1 MSFLSSLLPNKNK
14 RIINQFKKQIHNIN
28 REYEKLATLSFA
40 ELIDIKK
47 ELIERYK
54 QNEANK
60 EKDLYRGITE
70 KAFALVK
77 EVIRREKDIEL
88 YDVQLMG
95 GLALHKGSV
104 AEMKTGEGK
113 TYVAPLAA
121 FLNSLSGH
129 PIHIVTVNAYLAN
142 RDADLMRDIFK
153 HIDVKVGSIA
163 TDDPIQKREAYQC
176 DFVYGTTS
184 DFGFDYLRD
193 NLVLDISEKLQS
205 KHYFAIIDEVDSVLI
220 DEARTPLIISGSP
233 EKTPEYLPLLV
244 QIPPLLEKGIV
255 IDKNST
261 ATGRQEE
268 TGDFTLD
275 FKSNN
280 ATLTDQGFEKVEN
293 ILKEMGIIDEN
304 DSLANSHNLSLINHV
319 NNAINA
325 AYMYLKDVNYVVK
338 NNDKGKPEVMII
350 DDNTGRIMEGRRWQ
364 GGLHQA
370 VEAKEGIEIQEE
382 TRTVAT
388 ITIQNYFRMYSKL
401 SGMTGTADTEA
412 FELHQVY
419 GMETIVIPTNKPIQ
433 RKDNLDIVFL
443 SKKAKENKIV
453 EMIKASYE
461 KGQPVLLGTT
471 SVSENEHYANLLN
484 EVGVP
489 YNVLNAKEHDKE
501 AEIIA
506 QAGKKHAITISTNM
520 AGRGTDIILGGNYAK
535 EIKAIEESDLSDDE
549 KAKQIEEINKQ
560 QKAHQDEVIGLG
572 GLHVISTSRNE
583 ARRIDNQLRGRAGRQ
598 GDVGVSD
605 FVLSFEDELFL
616 RAGMSE
622 KLINLCKMF
631 GIQDGEEIQLKKLT
645 TQFTKAQQAIEGFNF
660 EQRKNLI
667 KFDEILNQQRLEI
680 YKLRD
685 DLLVNDKMVEQVVK
699 IAEQYIEKLVYD
711 FIPKDTFE
719 EEWNIGGLQESL
731 AKIDL
736 RLSDDWNES
745 GDPQHKIIANC
756 VEQLK
761 LRIEYDIAHSD
772 NKEFND
778 FLRYR
783 CLKSLDERW
792 ITLLENVDYLRKG
805 IYLRSYA
812 QKDPV
817 VEFKK
822 ESYSIFENFVTLL
835 QEEFLLSL
843 IDTCRNVEHYVRRMQ
858 NQTARDEL
866 ANAISNTINQNP
878 KGLIYL
884 NGLVE
889 VFYPYI
895 EYGPLNYSDNSILIN
910 GVENKILE
918 PNIWKIR
925 EKLELIH

>member
-28 REYEKLATLSFA
+28 REYEKLATLSFP

-47 ELIERYK
+47 ELIEKYK

-77 EVIRREKDIEL
+77 EVIRREKGIEL

-95 GLALHKGSV
+95 GLALHKGCV

-163 TDDPIQKREAYQC
+163 TENPIQKRDAYQC

-193 NLVLDISEKLQS
+193 NLVLDVAEKLQS
-205 KHYFAIIDEVDSVLI
+205 KHHFAIIDEVDSVLI

-261 ATGRQEE
+261 QTGRQEE

-388 ITIQNYFRMYSKL
+388 ITIQNYFRMYAKL

-419 GMETIVIPTNKPIQ
+419 GIETIVIPTNKPIQ

-443 SKKAKENKIV
+443 SKKAKENK
-453 EMIKASYE
+453 
-461 KGQPVLLGTT
+461 
-471 SVSENEHYANLLN
+471 H
-484 EVGVP
+484 
-489 YNVLNAKEHDKE
+489 H
-501 AEIIA
+501 
-506 QAGKKHAITISTNM
+506 IT
-520 AGRGTDIILGGNYAK
+520 
-535 EIKAIEESDLSDDE
+535 
-549 KAKQIEEINKQ
+549 
-560 QKAHQDEVIGLG
+560 
-572 GLHVISTSRNE
+572 
-583 ARRIDNQLRGRAGRQ
+583 
-598 GDVGVSD
+598 
-605 FVLSFEDELFL
+605 
-616 RAGMSE
+616 
-622 KLINLCKMF
+622 
-631 GIQDGEEIQLKKLT
+631 
-645 TQFTKAQQAIEGFNF
+645 
-660 EQRKNLI
+660 
-667 KFDEILNQQRLEI
+667 
-680 YKLRD
+680 
-685 DLLVNDKMVEQVVK
+685 
-699 IAEQYIEKLVYD
+699 
-711 FIPKDTFE
+711 KD
-719 EEWNIGGLQESL
+719 SL
-731 AKIDL
+731 
-736 RLSDDWNES
+736 
-745 GDPQHKIIANC
+745 
-756 VEQLK
+756 
-761 LRIEYDIAHSD
+761 Y
-772 NKEFND
+772 
-778 FLRYR
+778 Y
-783 CLKSLDERW
+783 
-792 ITLLENVDYLRKG
+792 
-805 IYLRSYA
+805 
-812 QKDPV
+812 
-817 VEFKK
+817 
-822 ESYSIFENFVTLL
+822 
-835 QEEFLLSL
+835 
-843 IDTCRNVEHYVRRMQ
+843 
-858 NQTARDEL
+858 
-866 ANAISNTINQNP
+866 
-878 KGLIYL
+878 
-884 NGLVE
+884 
-889 VFYPYI
+889 
-895 EYGPLNYSDNSILIN
+895 
-910 GVENKILE
+910 
-918 PNIWKIR
+918 
-925 EKLELIH
+925 